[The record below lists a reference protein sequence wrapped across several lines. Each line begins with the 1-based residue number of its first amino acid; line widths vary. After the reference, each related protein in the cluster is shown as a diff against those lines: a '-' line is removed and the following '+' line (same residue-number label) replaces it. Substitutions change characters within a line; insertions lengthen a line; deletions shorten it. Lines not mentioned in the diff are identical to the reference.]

1 MPGTDSAHGPGVT
14 REESKPDVDW
24 LRRRFAQALPARG
37 TLYGDQGARPAA
49 DKLHAASVLVPI
61 VAHGDAPTVLFTQRT
76 AHLKNHSGQIS
87 FPGGRAE
94 AVDASPERTA
104 LRETWEEIGLAEE
117 RIELLGRLSDY
128 HTRTGYRI
136 TPIVGIVKPPF
147 ELRPDDNEVAE
158 VFEVPLAFLL
168 DARNH
173 QRHSREF
180 EGEERHFF
188 AIPYQQRYIWGATAG
203 MLINLHRYLKSD

>member
-1 MPGTDSAHGPGVT
+1 MAQEQP
-14 REESKPDVDW
+14 ELEW
-24 LRRRFAQALPARG
+24 LRRRFARAPPLAG
-37 TLYGDQGARPAA
+37 TIYGDQGTRPGGDA
-49 DKLHAASVLVPI
+49 LHAASVLVPI
-61 VAHGDAPTVLFTQRT
+61 VARGAEPTVLFTQRT

-94 AVDASPERTA
+94 AHDASPERTA
-104 LRETWEEIGLAEE
+104 LRETWEEIGLVAE
-117 RIELLGRLSDY
+117 RIEVVGRLSEY

-136 TPIVGIVKPPF
+136 TPVVGIVKPPF
-147 ELRPDDNEVAE
+147 DLRPDDNEVAE

-180 EGEERHFF
+180 EGEQRHYF
-188 AIPYQQRYIWGATAG
+188 AIPYQDRYIWGATAG
-203 MLINLHRYLKSD
+203 MLVNLYRYLTNV

>member
-1 MPGTDSAHGPGVT
+1 MPRNEGSPA
-14 REESKPDVDW
+14 VDW
-24 LRRRFAQALPARG
+24 LRQRFAQALPATG
-37 TLYGDQGARPAA
+37 TVYGDQGARPAA
-49 DKLHAASVLVPI
+49 DTLHAASVLVPI
-61 VAHGDAPTVLFTQRT
+61 VARGDAPTVLFTQRT
-76 AHLKNHSGQIS
+76 AHLRNHSGQIS

-94 AVDASPERTA
+94 PADATPEHTA
-104 LRETWEEIGLAEE
+104 LRETREEIGLAEE

-136 TPIVGIVKPPF
+136 TPIVGIVQPPF
-147 ELRPDDNEVAE
+147 DLQPDDNEVAE

-180 EGEERHFF
+180 EGEQRHFF
-188 AIPYQQRYIWGATAG
+188 AIPYHERYIWGATAG
-203 MLINLHRYLKSD
+203 MLINLHHYLKSI

>member
-1 MPGTDSAHGPGVT
+1 MS
-14 REESKPDVDW
+14 REQEKSDVDW
-24 LRRRFAQALPARG
+24 LRQRFALALPATG
-37 TLYGDQGARPAA
+37 SVYGDQGARPAS

-61 VAHGDAPTVLFTQRT
+61 VARGGAPTVLFTQRT

-94 AVDASPERTA
+94 AVDATPERTA

-117 RIELLGRLSDY
+117 RIEVLGRLSEY

-136 TPIVGIVKPPF
+136 TPIVGIVQPPF
-147 ELRPDDNEVAE
+147 ELQPDINEVAE
-158 VFEVPLAFLL
+158 VFEVPLAYLL

-173 QRHSREF
+173 QRHARDF
-180 EGEERHFF
+180 EGEQRHFF
-188 AIPYQQRYIWGATAG
+188 AIPYGERYIWGATAG
-203 MLINLHRYLKSD
+203 MLVNLHRYLTSG

>member
-1 MPGTDSAHGPGVT
+1 MSDAPAKIDIG
-14 REESKPDVDW
+14 W
-24 LRRRFAQALPARG
+24 LRRRFARAGIP
-37 TLYGDQGARPAA
+37 TDTVYGDQGARPGP

-61 VAHGDAPTVLFTQRT
+61 VAREDAPTILFTQRT

-94 AVDASPERTA
+94 AHDESAERTA
-104 LRETWEEIGLAEE
+104 LRETWEEVGLPAG
-117 RIELLGRLSDY
+117 RIEVLGRLSDY

-136 TPIVGIVKPPF
+136 TPVVGIVKPPF
-147 ELRPDDNEVAE
+147 DLNPDPNEVAE

-168 DARNH
+168 DGRNH

-180 EGEERHFF
+180 EGEQRYFF
-188 AIPYQQRYIWGATAG
+188 AIAFQHRYIWGATAG
-203 MLINLHRYLKSD
+203 MLVNLQRFLAA